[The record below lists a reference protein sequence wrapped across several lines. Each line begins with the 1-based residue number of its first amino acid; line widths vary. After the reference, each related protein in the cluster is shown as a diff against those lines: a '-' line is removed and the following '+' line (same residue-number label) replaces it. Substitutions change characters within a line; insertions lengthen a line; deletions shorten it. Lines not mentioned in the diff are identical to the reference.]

1 VFGINLQW
9 ILKISITLLMI
20 VGLISCS
27 PKSEFTELG
36 ENSPPAQLGVGQIS
50 EVSPPDLIRELHQEL
65 ENYQPQVKILTP
77 KFNEVLNDDQVSVSL
92 EVQDLSLYQDTQL
105 GLGPHLNVILDN
117 HEPKEVFDI
126 SKPLVFSNLEP
137 GTHTLRVFAATPWNE
152 SFKNEGAYSQTSFHI
167 FTKTDDNQPDPNLP
181 LLTYNQPVG
190 TYGAEPIMLDF
201 YLTNAPLHLVAREDK
216 EDEIS
221 DWKIRATVNGN
232 SFPID
237 RWAPIYLK
245 GFHPGKNWVKL
256 EFLDE
261 QGNSIKN
268 SFNNTVRSIVYEP
281 KGKDAQSRL
290 IRGELKLA
298 DAFGLIDQNYVAP
311 EPTPEAIP
319 EIITPTSPTLE
330 STPAPVI
337 LPEVNSQ
344 ENESVESIIEPVKE
358 SIIEEKSEVNLQ
370 EESNI
375 TQDEIQPEI
384 TEPNPPV
391 ETIPSNIPTVEDATK
406 ADETNII
413 PSELPTDKIDETTVA
428 HPEITPKETTVV
440 EENKGEVIPQSEP
453 NKTPEFN
460 SNDSESSEVLPTEP
474 AKPLLKDLQVFL
486 QSKLADFQS
495 LLRDFLSQFNA
506 NNATPIVSP
515 EPVTNQVDSVP

>member
-1 VFGINLQW
+1 MFGINLQW
-9 ILKISITLLMI
+9 MLKISITLLM
-20 VGLISCS
+20 VLGLISCS
-27 PKSEFTELG
+27 PKSDFPELG
-36 ENSPPAQLGVGQIS
+36 KNSPPDQVGVGQIS
-50 EVSPPDLIRELHQEL
+50 EVSPPNVIQQLHQEL

-92 EVQDLSLYQDTQL
+92 QVQDLSLYQDPQL
-105 GLGPHLNVILDN
+105 GLGPHLNIILDN
-117 HEPKEVFDI
+117 HEQKEVFDV

-152 SFKNEGAYSQTSFHI
+152 SFKNEGAYSQTSFHV

-216 EDEIS
+216 EDDIS
-221 DWKIRATVNGN
+221 DWKIRVTINGN
-232 SFPID
+232 SFPVD
-237 RWAPIYLK
+237 RWAPMYFQ

-268 SFNNTVRSIVYEP
+268 AFNNTVRSIVYEP

-311 EPTPEAIP
+311 EPEPEPTPEPIP
-319 EIITPTSPTLE
+319 EIITPESPTQE
-330 STPAPVI
+330 STPEPVI

-344 ENESVESIIEPVKE
+344 ETESVESILEQAKE
-358 SIIEEKSEVNLQ
+358 SIVEEKSEVNLQ
-370 EESNI
+370 EESNLI
-375 TQDEIQPEI
+375 QDEIQPEI
-384 TEPNPPV
+384 PESNPG
-391 ETIPSNIPTVEDATK
+391 NIPTVEDAIK

-413 PSELPTDKIDETTVA
+413 PSELPTTNKIDETNPV
-428 HPEITPKETTVV
+428 PSEIPPTETTVV
-440 EENKGEVIPQSEP
+440 EENQAEIIPQSEP
-453 NKTPEFN
+453 NTTPEVE
-460 SNDSESSEVLPTEP
+460 SNDSASEEVLPTKT

-486 QSKLADFQS
+486 QGKLADFQT
-495 LLRDFLSQFNA
+495 LLRDFLSQFSG
-506 NNATPIVSP
+506 NNSTPIVSP
-515 EPVTNQVDSVP
+515 EPVIDQVDPVP